1 MLHPAIPSLPGSFF
15 YILLDNKIRA
25 IEKKASDIVD
35 IEWKYIEPLQIV
47 SYLQGQEFKVHHD
60 SGTYNVNDNSV
71 DGVLP
76 RRYVTFFIYLNT
88 LPEGQGHTEFPALN
102 LSVRPQKGNALV
114 FCNVLPNGQP
124 DPRLIH
130 RACPL
135 TENLMKIGMNIWLGD
150 QNWEHFPSRKTAVK
164 NKRKKIYDL
173 PDNETLLSI
182 ADDLHRVYTVRQS
195 HAVADVASSI
205 DIEHVEVSA
214 ATNLSENSYPPIL
227 IKDSPNDELLEHDL
241 FNFIKKE
248 TDIIIPNIN
257 FKNVVLDSDA
267 SQDIIVKAPNIGS
280 NKSANGGIIQMPN
293 IIVPKHPLISAN
305 NHYTHNQ
312 SKKANNWRC
321 PDCDTFILNTDEE
334 IKFHLTSIRHINNSK
349 KNKNASVAAAAAAAA
364 SLGSVS
370 SGVNSSI
377 NKNSS
382 NNKAHPALN
391 AAVSVPVSNDAV
403 KTNTL
408 SKNNLAIHNA
418 ETSFLS
424 SCPSNIFNNIFSNNI
439 AMTGAT
445 FKFDARMVTGFADTA
460 LVLDESDEIDS
471 SLLDEFD
478 ICGPDTTIFNDDV
491 HENKRLKLEDTL

>member
-1 MLHPAIPSLPGSFF
+1 MF
-15 YILLDNKIRA
+15 YNLLDNKIRA
-25 IEKKASDIVD
+25 IEKKASDTVD
-35 IEWKYIEPLQIV
+35 IEWKYIEPLQVV

-60 SGTYNVNDNSV
+60 SGTFNEDDNSV

-76 RRYVTFFIYLNT
+76 RRYVTFFVYLNT

-102 LSVRPQKGNALV
+102 LSVRPQKGNALM

-130 RACPL
+130 RACPV

-150 QNWEHFPSRKTAVK
+150 QNWEHFPSKKSVSK

-173 PDNETLLSI
+173 AGNETLLSI
-182 ADDLHRVYTVRQS
+182 ADDLNRVYSAKQS
-195 HAVADVASSI
+195 QPLVDVASSTAS
-205 DIEHVEVSA
+205 DHVETEVS
-214 ATNLSENSYPPIL
+214 TVKNFTRNSYEPL
-227 IKDSPNDELLEHDL
+227 VIKDSPDDELLEHDL

-248 TDIIIPNIN
+248 TDIIIPNIK
-257 FKNVVLDSDA
+257 FKNGVLDSDP
-267 SQDIIVKAPNIGS
+267 SQDIIVKVPNIGS

-364 SLGSVS
+364 SSGNVS
-370 SGVNSSI
+370 SGVNSI

-382 NNKAHPALN
+382 NNKSQVASN
-391 AAVSVPVSNDAV
+391 TAVPIPVTNEVV

-408 SKNNLAIHNA
+408 SKSNLAIHNA

-424 SCPSNIFNNIFSNNI
+424 TCPSNIFNNIFSNNN
-439 AMTGAT
+439 AMNSGAT

-460 LVLDESDEIDS
+460 LILDESDEIDS

-491 HENKRLKLEDTL
+491 HDSKRLKLEDTL